1 MGAFS
6 DTPENAM
13 DKMYDINFKG
23 VLFLVRDALP
33 LMRERKG
40 ANIILVSSLSGYE
53 PESVIGFYGI
63 TKTMVLVMNKLL
75 AKELQA
81 DGIRVNCI
89 APGVIK
95 TKFSEALWKDRE
107 SETVLT

>member
-6 DTPENAM
+6 DTPEVAM

-23 VLFLVRDALP
+23 VLFLVRDSLP

-40 ANIILVSSLSGYE
+40 SNIILVSSLSGYE
-53 PESVIGFYGI
+53 PENVLGFYSI
-63 TKTMVLVMNKLL
+63 SKTMVLVMNKLL
-75 AKELQA
+75 AKELQP

-95 TKFSEALWKDRE
+95 TKFSEALWKDKE
-107 SETVLT
+107 AETVQ